1 MDIES
6 LLNENP
12 SNTPIYKFVINLLLS
27 YISAAL
33 ISRTYIRYG
42 RSLSNRKE
50 FSRIFTILSMATNL
64 IITIIKSS
72 LSLSLGLVGA
82 LSIVRFRTAIKEP
95 EELSYAFLAIA
106 VGLGFGANQI
116 IITLLGLTIILSLI
130 IFNTKIQSK
139 NYTNLL
145 NLVISSRDK
154 LDIKKIIEI
163 VAKNSSTVNFKR
175 LTETEG
181 NNESSLTI
189 SIINFEQLVAIR
201 EELLK
206 YNPSIQI
213 SFLDESGII
222 NY

>member
-1 MDIES
+1 MAIEN

-12 SNTPIYKFVINLLLS
+12 SNTPLYQFVINLILS
-27 YISAAL
+27 YISSFL
-33 ISRTYIRYG
+33 ISRTYNKYG
-42 RSLSNRKE
+42 RSLSNRRE
-50 FSRIFTILSMATNL
+50 FSRIFAILSMATML
-64 IITIIKSS
+64 IITIVKSS

-95 EELSYAFLAIA
+95 EELSYSFLAIA
-106 VGLGFGANQI
+106 VGLGFGANQVL
-116 IITLLGLTIILSLI
+116 ITLLGLTIILILI

-139 NYTNLL
+139 NYRNPL

-163 VAKNSSTVNFKR
+163 VSENASSVNLKR

-189 SIINFEQLVAIR
+189 SILNFEQLVAIR
-201 EELLK
+201 EQLLIYK
-206 YNPSIQI
+206 PNIQI
-213 SFLDESGII
+213 NFLDESGLI

>member
-1 MDIES
+1 MNIEN

-12 SNTPIYKFVINLLLS
+12 SNTPIYKFVINLILS
-27 YISAAL
+27 YISSLL
-33 ISRTYIRYG
+33 IARTYNKYG

-50 FSRIFTILSMATNL
+50 FSRIFVLLSMATML
-64 IITIIKSS
+64 IITIVKSS

-116 IITLLGLTIILSLI
+116 IITLLGLAVILSLI
-130 IFNTKIQSK
+130 ILNSKIQNK
-139 NYTNLL
+139 NYINLL
-145 NLVISSRDK
+145 NLVISSRSK
-154 LDIKKIIEI
+154 LDIKRIIEI
-163 VAKNSSTVNFKR
+163 VSKNATTVNLKR
-175 LTETEG
+175 LTETEE

-189 SIINFEQLVAIR
+189 SILNFDQLVAIR
-201 EELLK
+201 EELLN
-206 YNPSIQI
+206 YNPNIQI
-213 SFLDESGII
+213 SFLDESGLI